1 MRQLAWGGDV
11 IDHKVPWLAAFAYFD
26 EVREVGVSIWRYTE
40 GFMHQKTLLV
50 DDDLA
55 AVGTT
60 NMDNRSFRLN
70 FEAMAIFFDERA
82 AADLAEMLKA
92 DFARSFELS
101 KPLSEQSRRIRIGAP
116 ISRLFSPL
124 L

>member
-1 MRQLAWGGDV
+1 M
-11 IDHKVPWLAAFAYFD
+11 
-26 EVREVGVSIWRYTE
+26 SIWRYTE
-40 GFMHQKTLLV
+40 GFMHQKTVLV

-70 FEAMAIFFDERA
+70 FEAMAIFFDARA
-82 AADLAEMLKA
+82 AKDLETMLEA
-92 DFARSFELS
+92 DFARAFELK
-101 KPLSEQSRRIRIGAP
+101 KPLSEQNRKIRIGAP